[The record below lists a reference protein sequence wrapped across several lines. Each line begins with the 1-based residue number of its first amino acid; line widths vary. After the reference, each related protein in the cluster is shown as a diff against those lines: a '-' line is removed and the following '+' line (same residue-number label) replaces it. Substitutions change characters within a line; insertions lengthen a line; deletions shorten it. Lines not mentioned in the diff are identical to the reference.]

1 MNTENQSFIK
11 NNIKF
16 MIHQTHNEMIDSYS
30 NQIESF
36 RIVFGDD
43 NFNKLIDEFFKSH
56 NYMLHN
62 YLKKLAKMKL
72 EFKLIN
78 IKSQLSKHV
87 SKHKF
92 DDDKNNIDDDENNK
106 TIDFNNI
113 IINI

>member
-16 MIHQTHNEMIDSYS
+16 MIHQTHNKMIDSYS

-36 RIVFGDD
+36 RIIFNDD
-43 NFNKLIDEFFKSH
+43 FDELIDEFFKSY
-56 NYMLHN
+56 NYMLHD
-62 YLKKLAKMKL
+62 YLKKIAKMKN
-72 EFKLIN
+72 EFKPIN
-78 IKSQLSKHV
+78 IKLQLLKHV

-92 DDDKNNIDDDENNK
+92 DDDENNIDDDENNK